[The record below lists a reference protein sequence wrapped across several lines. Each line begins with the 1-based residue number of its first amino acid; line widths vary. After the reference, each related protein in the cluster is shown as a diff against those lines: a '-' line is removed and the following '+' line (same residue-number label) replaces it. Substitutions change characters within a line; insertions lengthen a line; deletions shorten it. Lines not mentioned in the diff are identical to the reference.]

1 MNEDGAAGGAEGDRA
16 VAPNGHVIEIGEFAP
31 PYELAGSAFVAV
43 GTWAR
48 APTLSVPPGFSPLRV
63 FGRHVGVVVASDFE
77 RPPAELPIRYREVI
91 AAIVVRRGAE
101 LMSMPFD
108 MVLDNPMP
116 VELGRLHYGMPK
128 RLDATMSVET
138 RRRRWT
144 MRGGDVH
151 IDAIAH
157 GPAARASLLPVRA
170 AFALGVRL
178 LTRRI
183 EVLGASS
190 GASRHARIA
199 LTPRGLGASF
209 RRVSAVVQGNE
220 LRAVWSQSWRWTSTL
235 LGPPRA
241 LDVSRR

>member
-1 MNEDGAAGGAEGDRA
+1 MTERGAAGGAKGKRDA
-16 VAPNGHVIEIGEFAP
+16 APDGRVIEIGQFAP

-43 GTWAR
+43 GTWTR
-48 APTLSVPPGFSPLRV
+48 APALPLPAGFTPLRV
-63 FGRHVGVVVASDFE
+63 FGRHVGVLVASDFE
-77 RPPAELPIRYREVI
+77 EPPAELPIPYREVV
-91 AAIVVRRGAE
+91 AAIAVRRGTE

-108 MVLDNPMP
+108 MVLDDPTP

-128 RLDATMSVET
+128 RLDASMSVET
-138 RRRRWT
+138 GQRRWT

-157 GPAARASLLPVRA
+157 GPGARASLLPVRA

-183 EVLGASS
+183 EVLGASP
-190 GASRHARIA
+190 GVSRQACVA

-241 LDVSRR
+241 LDVSRP